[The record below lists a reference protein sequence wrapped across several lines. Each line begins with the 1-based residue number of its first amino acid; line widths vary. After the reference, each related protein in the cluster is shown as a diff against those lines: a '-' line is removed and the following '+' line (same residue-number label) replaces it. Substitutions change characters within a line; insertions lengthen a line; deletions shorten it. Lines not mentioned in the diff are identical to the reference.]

1 MKTDWRWID
10 PEVVLAIHD
19 QQIAEHGGTD
29 GLLDIGHIG
38 LIEIALA
45 RPVNLAS
52 YSEPDVFDLAAE
64 YGYGIA
70 RNHGFIDGNKRT
82 AYVVTLLFLVLNGH
96 DLTAQAVERVL
107 IFEKLGKG
115 GLAPDEFAGWLRRHG
130 KIRKTFS
137 GRF

>member
-1 MKTDWRWID
+1 MKTDWKWID
-10 PEVVLAIHD
+10 LGVVLAIHD

-29 GLLDIGHIG
+29 GIRDIG
-38 LIEIALA
+38 LIENALA
-45 RPVNLAS
+45 RLRNLAS
-52 YSEPDVFDLAAE
+52 YPASDVFDLAAE
-64 YGYGIA
+64 YGCGIA

-96 DLTAQAVERVL
+96 DLTAPAVERVL

-130 KIRKTFS
+130 KIFQER
-137 GRF
+137 

>member
-1 MKTDWRWID
+1 MKMDWKWID
-10 PEVVLAIHD
+10 PGVVLAIHD

-29 GLLDIGHIG
+29 GILDMG
-38 LIEIALA
+38 LTESALA
-45 RPVNLAS
+45 RPRNLAS
-52 YSEPDVFDLAAE
+52 YAAPDVFDLAAE

-96 DLTAQAVERVL
+96 ALTAHAVERVL

-115 GLAPDEFAGWLRRHG
+115 ELAPDEFAKWLRRHG
-130 KIRKTFS
+130 KIFQER
-137 GRF
+137 

>member
-19 QQIAEHGGTD
+19 QQIAEHGGRD
-29 GLLDIGHIG
+29 GILGMG
-38 LIEIALA
+38 LIESALA
-45 RPVNLAS
+45 RPRNLAS
-52 YSEPDVFDLAAE
+52 YSASDVFDLAAE

-70 RNHGFIDGNKRT
+70 RNHGFVDGNKRT

-96 DLTAQAVERVL
+96 DLAAPAVERVL

-115 GLAPDEFAGWLRRHG
+115 GLAPGEFAGWLRRHG
-130 KIRKTFS
+130 KIFQER
-137 GRF
+137 

>member
-1 MKTDWRWID
+1 MKTDWKWID

-29 GLLDIGHIG
+29 GILDME
-38 LIEIALA
+38 LIESALA

-52 YSEPDVFDLAAE
+52 YSAPDVFDLAAE

-70 RNHGFIDGNKRT
+70 PNGGFVDGNKRT

-96 DLTAQAVERVL
+96 DLAVPAAVRVL
-107 IFEKLGKG
+107 IFEELGKG
-115 GLAPDEFAGWLRRHG
+115 GLTPDEFAGWLRRHG
-130 KIRKTFS
+130 KTFQE
-137 GRF
+137 R

>member
-1 MKTDWRWID
+1 MKTDWKWID
-10 PEVVLAIHD
+10 PGVVLAIRD

-29 GLLDIGHIG
+29 GIRDIG
-38 LIEIALA
+38 LIESALA
-45 RPVNLAS
+45 RPRNLAS
-52 YSEPDVFDLAAE
+52 YAASDVFDLAAE

-96 DLTAQAVERVL
+96 ALTAQAVERVL

-115 GLAPDEFAGWLRRHG
+115 ELAPDEFARWLRRHG
-130 KIRKTFS
+130 KIFQER
-137 GRF
+137 

>member
-1 MKTDWRWID
+1 MNSPKDKTDWKWID

-29 GLLDIGHIG
+29 GKRDIG
-38 LIEIALA
+38 LIESALE
-45 RPVNLAS
+45 RPKNLETYTA
-52 YSEPDVFDLAAE
+52 PDVFDLAAE

-70 RNHGFIDGNKRT
+70 RNYGFIDGNKRT

-96 DLTAQAVERVL
+96 DLTAPAVKRVL

-115 GLAPDEFAGWLRRHG
+115 ELSPDEFARWLRRHG
-130 KIRKTFS
+130 KIFQER
-137 GRF
+137 